1 MKTRAIILCLIL
13 LWLMTDGKLSG
24 KPFTQRPDSLRMI
37 LAKATSSESIAIL
50 NALANW
56 YAPVDFDSSIMYSAQ
71 AMRLGTV
78 HGDQVEV
85 GIARLNTGNAYY
97 YQLDFNN
104 ALISYLAAAKILEE
118 NGARKEA
125 GDVYLQLGNINFFVW
140 NSEKSFIN
148 YHKAKECFISA
159 GDEESLTT
167 VFDALSMSMY
177 FLKYP
182 IADSALIYGF
192 RMLENTRKFN
202 NSYKEVY
209 ALMQIGMFYEVKNTM
224 EEKQKALSYA
234 DSAILLATER
244 NYQGL
249 KTIAYI
255 IYGDYYDGIPPLFE
269 VTDDPAKARHYYTL
283 ALENDIA
290 DGSSYLQ
297 LTILNDLARID
308 LSEKKYEVA
317 EEHLKTCEARMDEF
331 FNSRWKSTDGHG
343 YIICPLG
350 KVMDYFM
357 AMRER
362 MNMYN
367 MLFVL
372 SEINNKPGM
381 GIEYLNSYYSSRD
394 DFFSSTLGQQLE
406 LMMTEA
412 EAEKT
417 EQKIRMLSQENEL
430 KQLRLNQSLLA
441 FAGGGGLIIFSSLF
455 ILMFIHRKRSKAEQK
470 SVLMEQRLLRAQM
483 NPHFLFNSLASIQ
496 NYILNERPDE
506 ASTYLSRFSQLVRDV
521 LDNSVEEFVLLRN
534 EINAI
539 TNYLELQKARY
550 EDQFVYSLEVDNV
563 LDEDGLL
570 VPPMLAQPFI
580 ENAIEHGIKYKE
592 TTGHINIRFMAGG
605 DLIWFEVEDDGVGRE
620 KALEI
625 ESKHKT
631 KHRSMSTSITVERLG
646 MLGKKFRKKIKLEII
661 DLKDDRGI
669 ACGTKVTFRIPV
681 LDK

>member
-1 MKTRAIILCLIL
+1 IL

-24 KPFTQRPDSLRMI
+24 KPFTQRPDSLRTM

-50 NALANW
+50 NALADW

-118 NGARKEA
+118 CEA
-125 GDVYLQLGNINFFVW
+125 WDQLVEVNLMLGHINFFIQRP
-140 NSEKSFIN
+140 EKAVS
-148 YHKAKECFISA
+148 YYQRAKRYIKTEGKEDRLKQIYQA
-159 GDEESLTT
+159 ISLTYSRDGNT
-167 VFDALSMSMY
+167 
-177 FLKYP
+177 
-182 IADSALIYGF
+182 DSALYYSQK
-192 RMLENTRKFN
+192 MLDYSKAINDTVSECL
-202 NSYKEVY
+202 
-209 ALMQIGMFYEVKNTM
+209 ALIILGQTYTDERAVNYCN
-224 EEKQKALSYA
+224 KALEI
-234 DSAILLATER
+234 AIQIDDKNL
-244 NYQGL
+244 
-249 KTIAYI
+249 ISI
-255 IYGDYYDGIPPLFE
+255 IYNNLASFYDRSSPKFDKYGDL
-269 VTDDPAKARHYYTL
+269 KLSRHYYEKATEAAINHNYSIVRLFIPVSL
-283 ALENDIA
+283 AEIDIEEGKFQQA
-290 DGSSYLQ
+290 DLNLKRSEEELRVFPQYSLRNSSPP
-297 LTILNDLARID
+297 
-308 LSEKKYEVA
+308 
-317 EEHLKTCEARMDEF
+317 
-331 FNSRWKSTDGHG
+331 G
-343 YIICPLG
+343 YFSFG
-350 KVMDYFM
+350 KIYDYF
-357 AMRER
+357 
-362 MNMYN
+362 
-367 MLFVL
+367 LVL
-372 SEINNKPGM
+372 RTRRDLYSARFKLAKATGDIDEAV
-381 GIEYLNSYYSSRD
+381 EYLHAIYRAEDSLNAALQGR
-394 DFFSSTLGQQLE
+394 QLE
-406 LMMTEA
+406 LIMAEA

-550 EDQFVYSLEVDNV
+550 EDQFVYSLEVDNT

-580 ENAIEHGIKYKE
+580 KNAIEHGIKYKE

-631 KHRSMSTSITVERLG
+631 KHRS
-646 MLGKKFRKKIKLEII
+646 
-661 DLKDDRGI
+661 
-669 ACGTKVTFRIPV
+669 
-681 LDK
+681 